1 MSDKIKKYWERFCN
15 EKNIS
20 KDTKYEAWSFGNTKE
35 MADELADLVNR
46 RIKTATTGAYELYE
60 EDEDIPKVGEY
71 NIILDGSGEPK
82 CITITRVVE
91 ILAYNLISSNHAWLE
106 GEGDRSYDFGKKFTM
121 NILLKSLKTQGKS
134 FMNKLLWYVKYLKK
148 CIK

>member
-1 MSDKIKKYWERFCN
+1 MSDKIKKYWEQFCN

-46 RIKTATTGAYELYE
+46 GIKTATTGAYELYE

-106 GEGDRSYDFGKKFTM
+106 GEGDRSYEYWKKVSRWIFYWR
-121 NILLKSLKTQGKS
+121 I
-134 FMNKLLWYVKYLKK
+134 
-148 CIK
+148 

>member
-1 MSDKIKKYWERFCN
+1 MCDKIKKYWEQFCD

-20 KDTKYEAWSFGNTKE
+20 KDTKYEAWSFENTKE
-35 MADELADLVNR
+35 MADELADLVDR
-46 RIKTATTGAYELYE
+46 GIKTATTGAYELYE

-106 GEGDRSYDFGKKFTM
+106 GEGDRSYEYWKKFTM
-121 NILLKSLKTQGKS
+121 NILLKNLKNAIKS

>member
-1 MSDKIKKYWERFCN
+1 MSDKIKKYWEQFCN

-46 RIKTATTGAYELYE
+46 GIKTATTGAYELYE

-106 GEGDRSYDFGKKFTM
+106 GEGDRSYEYWKKV
-121 NILLKSLKTQGKS
+121 SR
-134 FMNKLLWYVKYLKK
+134 
-148 CIK
+148 